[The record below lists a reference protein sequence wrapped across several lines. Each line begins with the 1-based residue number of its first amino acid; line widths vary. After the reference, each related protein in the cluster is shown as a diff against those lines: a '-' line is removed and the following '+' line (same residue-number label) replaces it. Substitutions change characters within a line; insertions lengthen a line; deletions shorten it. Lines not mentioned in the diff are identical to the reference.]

1 MNLKFEKYPDGLV
14 PAIVQDAKT
23 SAVLMLGYMNREAFE
38 QTQSSGNVTFFS
50 RSRQELWVKG
60 ETSGNY
66 LRLVSMTEDCDS
78 DAVLILAN
86 PIGPTC
92 HTGAT
97 TCFGEP
103 DIDALAE
110 LESVIADRRTNPTVD
125 SYVSKLFSK
134 GLNKIAQKVGE
145 EAVEVVIAAKDDDID
160 DFKNEAADLLFHYLI
175 LLNAKGLSLTDVRM
189 ELALRMNR

>member
-1 MNLKFEKYPDGLV
+1 MNLEFEKYPDGLV

-23 SAVLMLGYMNREAFE
+23 SAVLMLGYINRDAFE
-38 QTQSSGNVTFFS
+38 KTQDTGDVTFFS

-66 LRLVSMTEDCDS
+66 LKLVSMREDCDS
-78 DAVLILAN
+78 DALLVLAN
-86 PIGPTC
+86 PVGPTC

-103 DIDALAE
+103 EIDTLAD
-110 LESVIADRRTNPTVD
+110 LESVIADRRENPTID
-125 SYVSKLFSK
+125 SYVSKLFAK
-134 GLNKIAQKVGE
+134 GINKIAQKVGE

-160 DFKNEAADLLFHYLI
+160 AFKNEAADLLFHYLI
-175 LLNAKGLSLTDVRM
+175 LLNAKGITLSDVSDV
-189 ELALRMNR
+189 LRGRRR